1 LGVTAFC
8 VHFLERKDDMGHA
21 TENQLVYACV
31 IADKLGIDRPA
42 NDFVEC
48 MRFISKYRPL
58 FLQVVRE
65 ENKKERE
72 RNKYTSENDIFG
84 YRTFS
89 EHFGKTLTEVVS
101 EDLNALYGVY
111 CFLEDDDIIYIGKSY
126 NLGERILSSFRERI
140 AQAPINRVMYRSFET
155 KADTNIME
163 LLLIAENKPRLNMDC
178 NVDDLPMLFDSKID
192 ILEDFNDIQ
201 ELIEWEGEDE

>member
-1 LGVTAFC
+1 
-8 VHFLERKDDMGHA
+8 MGHA
-21 TENQLVYACV
+21 TENQLAYACV

-48 MRFISKYRPL
+48 MRFISEYKPL
-58 FLQVVRE
+58 FSQVVRE
-65 ENKKERE
+65 ENEK
-72 RNKYTSENDIFG
+72 NKYTSEKDIFG

-89 EHFGKTLTEVVS
+89 EYFGIDLTEMVS
-101 EDLNALYGVY
+101 EYLDGLYGVY
-111 CFLEDDDIIYIGKSY
+111 CLLEDDKILYIGKSY
-126 NLGERILSSFRERI
+126 NLGRRILSSFRERRE
-140 AQAPINRVMYRSFET
+140 QAPINRVMYHAFET

-178 NVDDLPMLFDSKID
+178 NVDDLPILFNSKID

-201 ELIEWEGEDE
+201 EFLEELEGEDE

>member
-1 LGVTAFC
+1 
-8 VHFLERKDDMGHA
+8 MGHA
-21 TENQLVYACV
+21 TENQLAYACV

-48 MRFISKYRPL
+48 MRFISEYKPL
-58 FLQVVRE
+58 FEQVCRE
-65 ENKKERE
+65 ENEK
-72 RNKYTSENDIFG
+72 NKYTSEKDIFG

-89 EHFGKTLTEVVS
+89 EYFGVDLTEIVS

-111 CFLEDDDIIYIGKSY
+111 CFLEDDDILYIGKSY
-126 NLGERILSSFRERI
+126 NLGRRILSSFRERI

-163 LLLIAENKPRLNMDC
+163 LLLIAENKPRLNADC

-192 ILEDFNDIQ
+192 ILEDFTDIQ

>member
-1 LGVTAFC
+1 
-8 VHFLERKDDMGHA
+8 MGHA
-21 TENQLVYACV
+21 TENQLAYACA

-42 NDFVEC
+42 NDFVKC
-48 MRFISKYRPL
+48 MRFISEYKPL
-58 FLQVVRE
+58 FEQVCRE
-65 ENKKERE
+65 ENEK
-72 RNKYTSENDIFG
+72 NKYTSEKDIFG

-89 EHFGKTLTEVVS
+89 EKFGMDLTEIVS

-111 CFLEDDDIIYIGKSY
+111 CFLEDDDILYIGKSY
-126 NLGERILSSFRERI
+126 NLGRRILSSFRERI

-163 LLLIAENKPRLNMDC
+163 LLLIAENKPRLNADC
-178 NVDDLPMLFDSKID
+178 NVDDVPKLFDSKID